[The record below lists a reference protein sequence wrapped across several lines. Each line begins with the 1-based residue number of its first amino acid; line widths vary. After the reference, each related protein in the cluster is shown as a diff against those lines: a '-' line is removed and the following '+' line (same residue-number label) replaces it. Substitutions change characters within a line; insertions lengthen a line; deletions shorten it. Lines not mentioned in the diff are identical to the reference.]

1 MCGVDAWFNDTI
13 RALQHCAEEM
23 EKYRRRIKRAMEA
36 RSFYEPDKRIQAG
49 PPPESPEV
57 VMSWAVNDLKRRLRQ
72 YPVRH
77 GHDHWWLSRNH
88 EFSAPQGCRSLASVV
103 THAGLPSGQSCR
115 SRRCGWVCLDAV
127 GVRLFRYTHKQG
139 AHFLPSSPMSGAKLA

>member
-57 VMSWAVNDLKRRLRQ
+57 VMSWAVNDLKDVYGNIRFDTAMTIGGYLAITSFLRRKD
-72 YPVRH
+72 V
-77 GHDHWWLSRNH
+77 
-88 EFSAPQGCRSLASVV
+88 
-103 THAGLPSGQSCR
+103 GL
-115 SRRCGWVCLDAV
+115 
-127 GVRLFRYTHKQG
+127 
-139 AHFLPSSPMSGAKLA
+139 